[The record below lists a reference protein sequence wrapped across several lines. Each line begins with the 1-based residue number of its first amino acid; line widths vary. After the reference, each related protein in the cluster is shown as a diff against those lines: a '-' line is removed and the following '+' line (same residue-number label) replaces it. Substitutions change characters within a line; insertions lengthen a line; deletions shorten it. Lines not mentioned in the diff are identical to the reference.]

1 MVICVLLLAL
11 SLALVDRVLSTRPVI
26 DEAVDRG

>member
-1 MVICVLLLAL
+1 MVICVLLSAL
-11 SLALVDRVLSTRPVI
+11 SLALVDRVLSIRPVI